1 MSFSILSK
9 VLKNGTRY
17 VVSKRGNN
25 TVIQRFWADGC
36 LAETKVKN
44 IVRQNVG
51 NKKVITK
58 NEFLHEGHP
67 EFCTGAKRRT
77 TDRVYDSDG
86 KLLGIRKIIKEDADT
101 CEHILH
107 KKIENIKNSNTYNK
121 QFLTP
126 EGNIAKEVH
135 VENGIKQYT
144 TYLPSYQKGDF
155 CNLGYTVSS
164 YPNGI
169 MIKEMSGLD
178 VLF

>member
-25 TVIQRFWADGC
+25 TVIQKFWADGT
-36 LAETKVKN
+36 LAQTKVKN

-58 NEFLHEGHP
+58 NEFLHWGEP
-67 EFCTGAKRRT
+67 YFCTGAKRRT

-86 KLLGIRKIIKEDADT
+86 HLLGIRKIIKSDADS
-101 CEHILH
+101 CEKNLA

-126 EGNIAKEVH
+126 EGCIAKEVH
-135 VENGIKQYT
+135 VENGVKKWT
-144 TYLPSYQKGDF
+144 TYLPSVQEGDF
-155 CNLGYTVSS
+155 CNLGYTVPS
-164 YPNGI
+164 YPNGV
-169 MIKEMSGLD
+169 MHKEMSCLD